1 MLLAF
6 PTLPNGNVLETFPL
20 ISLIAACSWNQYL
33 MPPQSSSPKLPRLV
47 QLLIVAV
54 LAAAIVVGFG
64 LQSIL
69 GLFTGK
75 PSAEAAEAQ
84 ATPAPNSFRPTDSQW
99 QSLKIETVASKTFQ
113 NQHATDGKIANDDD
127 ATTPVFS
134 PYSGRVTKLFVKAG
148 DEVKEGQPLLAVE
161 ATELVQAQNDL
172 INTMSTLHTTQAQL
186 NLAQTTEKRQ
196 HDLYDSKGAPL
207 KDWQQSQ
214 VDLAT
219 AEGAFRSAQI
229 ALAAVRNR
237 LRILGKSDADIA
249 AIENTSDALNLS
261 PEAMVFAP
269 IGGIVTQ
276 RQVGLGQYI
285 NSGANGGSS
294 PIFSIG
300 DMTKVWLLANVH
312 EDNAPS
318 MRVGDPVEVHVLA
331 FPGRRFSAKLA
342 YVAVAIDP
350 TTHRLP
356 VRAEVDNPDGVLKP
370 EMFANFSIIVGNSV
384 DSPAVPEE
392 GVVYEGETARV
403 WVAGKDKT
411 LSLRQIR
418 PGWLQDGM
426 VQVLDGVKAGEQ
438 VVTSGSLF
446 IDRAAHSD

>member
-1 MLLAF
+1 M
-6 PTLPNGNVLETFPL
+6 
-20 ISLIAACSWNQYL
+20 
-33 MPPQSSSPKLPRLV
+33 PQSSSPKLPTPV

-64 LQSIL
+64 LRSII
-69 GLFTGK
+69 GLFAGK
-75 PSAEAAEAQ
+75 PSAEAAETQ
-84 ATPAPNSFRPTDSQW
+84 ASPSPNSFRPTDSQW
-99 QSLKIETVASKTFQ
+99 QSLKLQTVESKTFQ
-113 NQHATDGKIANDDD
+113 NQHTTDGKIANDDD

-134 PYSGRVTKLFVKAG
+134 PYSGRVIKLFVKAG

-172 INTMSTLHTTQAQL
+172 INTVSTLHTTQAQL

-219 AEGAFRSAQI
+219 AGGSFRSAQI

-312 EDNAPS
+312 EDDAPS

-331 FPGRRFSAKLA
+331 FPGRRFSAKLI
-342 YVAVAIDP
+342 YVSASIDP
-350 TTHRLP
+350 NTHRLP
-356 VRAEVDNPDGVLKP
+356 VRAEVDNPDGALKP

-403 WVAGKDKT
+403 WIAGKDKT
-411 LSLRQIR
+411 LSLRQIHS
-418 PGWLQDGM
+418 GWVQDGM
-426 VQVLDGVKAGEQ
+426 VQVLEGVKVGEQ

>member
-1 MLLAF
+1 
-6 PTLPNGNVLETFPL
+6 
-20 ISLIAACSWNQYL
+20 
-33 MPPQSSSPKLPRLV
+33 
-47 QLLIVAV
+47 
-54 LAAAIVVGFG
+54 
-64 LQSIL
+64 
-69 GLFTGK
+69 
-75 PSAEAAEAQ
+75 
-84 ATPAPNSFRPTDSQW
+84 
-99 QSLKIETVASKTFQ
+99 
-113 NQHATDGKIANDDD
+113 
-127 ATTPVFS
+127 
-134 PYSGRVTKLFVKAG
+134 
-148 DEVKEGQPLLAVE
+148 
-161 ATELVQAQNDL
+161 VQAQNDL
-172 INTMSTLHTTQAQL
+172 INAVSTLHTTQAQL

-219 AEGAFRSAQI
+219 AQGSFRSAQI

-237 LRILGKSDADIA
+237 LRILGKSDADVA

-285 NSGANGGSS
+285 NSAANGGSS

-331 FPGRRFSAKLA
+331 FPGRRFSAKLI
-342 YVAVAIDP
+342 YVAASIDP
-350 TTHRLP
+350 NTHRLP
-356 VRAEVDNPDGVLKP
+356 VRAEVDNPDGALKP
-370 EMFANFSIIVGNSV
+370 EMFANFSIIIGNSV
-384 DSPAVPEE
+384 DSPAVPQE

-403 WVAGKDKT
+403 WIAGKDKT

-418 PGWLQDGM
+418 PGWVQDGM
-426 VQVLDGVKAGEQ
+426 VQILEGVKAGEQ

>member
-1 MLLAF
+1 MH
-6 PTLPNGNVLETFPL
+6 
-20 ISLIAACSWNQYL
+20 
-33 MPPQSSSPKLPRLV
+33 QSASPKLPRPV

-54 LAAAIVVGFG
+54 IAGAIVVLFG
-64 LQSIL
+64 LQSFI
-69 GLFTGK
+69 GLFAGK
-75 PSAEAAEAQ
+75 PNADAAEAQ
-84 ATPAPNSFRPTDSQW
+84 PSPSPNSFRPTDSQW
-99 QSLKIETVASKTFQ
+99 QSLKIETVKLKTFQ
-113 NQHATDGKIANDDD
+113 DQHTTDGKIANDDD

-148 DEVKEGQPLLAVE
+148 DEVKQGQPLVAVE

-172 INTMSTLHTTQAQL
+172 INAVSTLHTTQAQL

-219 AEGAFRSAQI
+219 AQGSFRSAQI
-229 ALAAVRNR
+229 ALSAVRNR
-237 LRILGKSDADIA
+237 LRILGKSDADID
-249 AIENTSDALNLS
+249 AIENAPDALTLS

-269 IGGIVTQ
+269 IGGVVTQ

-285 NSGANGGSS
+285 NSASNGSS
-294 PIFSIG
+294 TPIFSIG

-312 EDNAPS
+312 EDAAPS

-331 FPGRRFSAKLA
+331 FPGCRFSAKLI
-342 YVAVAIDP
+342 YVAAAIDP
-350 TTHRLP
+350 NTHLLH
-356 VRAEVDNPDGVLKP
+356 VRAEGENTDGVIKP
-370 EMFANFSIIVGNSV
+370 EMFANFSIIIGNSV
-384 DSPAVPEE
+384 DSPGVPEE
-392 GVVYEGETARV
+392 GVIYEGDTARV
-403 WVAGKDKT
+403 WIAGKDKN

-418 PGWLQDGM
+418 PGWVQDGV
-426 VQVLDGVKAGEQ
+426 VQGLDGVQACEK

-446 IDRAAHSD
+446 IDRASRSD

>member
-1 MLLAF
+1 MHQ
-6 PTLPNGNVLETFPL
+6 P
-20 ISLIAACSWNQYL
+20 
-33 MPPQSSSPKLPRLV
+33 SSPKPDKTTSQLRSPKLPRAL
-47 QLLIVAV
+47 QLLIVAF
-54 LAAAIVVGFG
+54 LAAAIVVAFG
-64 LQSIL
+64 LRSLL
-69 GLFTGK
+69 GLFAEK
-75 PSAEAAEAQ
+75 PSAETAEPLA
-84 ATPAPNSFRPTDSQW
+84 PSSPNSFRPTDSQW
-99 QSLKIETVASKTFQ
+99 QSLKIETVQLKTFQ
-113 NQHATDGKIANDDD
+113 NQHTTDGKIANDDD

-134 PYSGRVTKLFVKAG
+134 PFSGRVTKLFVKAG
-148 DEVKEGQPLLAVE
+148 DQVKQGQPLLAVE

-172 INTMSTLHTTQAQL
+172 INAVSTLHTTQAQL

-219 AEGAFRSAQI
+219 AQGSFRSAQI

-249 AIENTSDALNLS
+249 AIENAPDALNLS

-269 IGGIVTQ
+269 IGGVVTQ

-285 NSGANGGSS
+285 NSAANGGSS

-312 EDNAPS
+312 EDDAPS

-331 FPGRRFSAKLA
+331 FSGRRFSAKLT
-342 YVAVAIDP
+342 YVAASIDSN
-350 TTHRLP
+350 THRLP
-356 VRAEVDNPDGVLKP
+356 VRAEVENPDGALKP
-370 EMFANFSIIVGNSV
+370 EMFANFSIIIGNSV

-392 GVVYEGETARV
+392 GVVYEGDTARV
-403 WVAGKDKT
+403 WIAGKDNT

-418 PGWLQDGM
+418 PGWVQDGM
-426 VQVLDGVKAGEQ
+426 VQVLEGVQAGEQ

-446 IDRAAHSD
+446 IDRAAHAD

>member
-1 MLLAF
+1 MR
-6 PTLPNGNVLETFPL
+6 
-20 ISLIAACSWNQYL
+20 
-33 MPPQSSSPKLPRLV
+33 QSSSPKLPRTV
-47 QLLIVAV
+47 QLLIVA
-54 LAAAIVVGFG
+54 AIAGAIVLTFS
-64 LQSIL
+64 LRSII
-69 GLFTGK
+69 GLFSGK
-75 PSAEAAEAQ
+75 PNAESTEAQ
-84 ATPAPNSFRPTDSQW
+84 AASSPNSFRPTDSQW
-99 QSLKIETVASKTFQ
+99 GSLKLQTVQLKTFQ
-113 NQHATDGKIANDDD
+113 DQHTTDGKIANDDD
-127 ATTPVFS
+127 TTTPVFS

-148 DEVKEGQPLLAVE
+148 DEVKQGEPLLSVE

-172 INTMSTLHTTQAQL
+172 INALSALHTTQAQL

-219 AEGAFRSAQI
+219 AQGAFRSAQI

-249 AIENTSDALNLS
+249 AIENAPDALNLS

-269 IGGIVTQ
+269 IGGVVTQ

-285 NSGANGGSS
+285 NSAANGGSA

-312 EDNAPS
+312 EDDAPS
-318 MRVGDPVEVHVLA
+318 MRVGEPVKVHVLA
-331 FPGRRFSAKLA
+331 FPGRRFSAKLT
-342 YVAVAIDP
+342 YVAVSIDP
-350 TTHRLP
+350 NTHRLP
-356 VRAEVDNPDGVLKP
+356 VRAEVENPDGALKP
-370 EMFANFSIIVGNSV
+370 EMFANFSIIIGNSV

-403 WVAGKDKT
+403 WIAGKDKT

-418 PGWLQDGM
+418 PGWVQDGM
-426 VQVLDGVKAGEQ
+426 VQVLEGVQAGEQ

>member
-1 MLLAF
+1 MH
-6 PTLPNGNVLETFPL
+6 
-20 ISLIAACSWNQYL
+20 
-33 MPPQSSSPKLPRLV
+33 QSSSPKPPRSSKLPRAA
-47 QLLIVAV
+47 QLLIVAAV
-54 LAAAIVVGFG
+54 AGVVVVFFG
-64 LQSIL
+64 MRSIL
-69 GLFTGK
+69 GLFSGK
-75 PSAEAAEAQ
+75 PNGEAAEAQ
-84 ATPAPNSFRPTDSQW
+84 PSASPNSFRPTDAQW
-99 QSLKIETVASKTFQ
+99 QSLKLETVQLKTFQ
-113 NQHATDGKIANDDD
+113 DQHSTDGKIANDDD

-148 DEVKEGQPLLAVE
+148 DEVKEGQPLLSVE

-172 INTMSTLHTTQAQL
+172 INAVSTLHTTQAQL

-196 HDLYDSKGAPL
+196 HDLFDSKGAPL

-219 AEGAFRSAQI
+219 AEGSFRSAQI

-237 LRILGKSDADIA
+237 LRILGKSDADIT

-269 IGGIVTQ
+269 IGGVVTQ

-285 NSGANGGSS
+285 NSAANGGSS

-318 MRVGDPVEVHVLA
+318 MRVGYPVEVHVLA
-331 FPGRRFSAKLA
+331 FPGRRFNAKLT
-342 YVAVAIDP
+342 YVATSIDP
-350 TTHRLP
+350 NTHRLP
-356 VRAEVDNPDGVLKP
+356 VRAEVDNPDGALKP

-403 WVAGKDKT
+403 WIAGKDKT

-418 PGWLQDGM
+418 PGWVQDGM
-426 VQVLDGVKAGEQ
+426 VQVLEGVKAGEQ